1 MRPKMRSF
9 LEVLTF
15 QGRSTAT
22 GKRKIIK
29 KKKLTFT
36 LNSFILN
43 LRDTN

>member
-22 GKRKIIK
+22 GKRKIM

-43 LRDTN
+43 SRDTN